1 MSKLLFNAK
10 FNPLCPL
17 FFSRQQETIISRIL
31 RKIAMILFN
40 SESRLEVKREGK
52 KKQIFLPSGCNL
64 LCTFISAISLF
75 SRGRFLLP
83 KDCFLQSRSA
93 YVFTRLSYD
102 RQNISIVRIL
112 ATNPTEEAYDHSFS
126 LHMNHR

>member
-52 KKQIFLPSGCNL
+52 K
-64 LCTFISAISLF
+64 T
-75 SRGRFLLP
+75 
-83 KDCFLQSRSA
+83 
-93 YVFTRLSYD
+93 
-102 RQNISIVRIL
+102 NIS
-112 ATNPTEEAYDHSFS
+112 TER
-126 LHMNHR
+126 L